1 MIRAALICLGL
12 VPVCFMLTLLVGYL
26 GLSDDNV
33 EFPMFVVLSA
43 GEIVCRVLLIASCVL
58 GVIGLLQWIF

>member
-33 EFPMFVVLSA
+33 EFPMLVVLSA